1 LWHVEV
7 RRNVDRLRV
16 AVTSRHH
23 NTCTVGV
30 NERWRDVVDQTD
42 DSVCEQ
48 DRALKEE
55 DGENRPE
62 DRLRDVHARPAG
74 GLLWVALKRPSWSGG
89 SLGVEDCREARW
101 RLALVLHRHL
111 LAVLFVV
118 GLGRVGRAEGDRNF
132 QVFAG
137 GVPVGV
143 HVAVDLSLEVLVE
156 RHGVE
161 RSGALV
167 IRHAECRP
175 TVSAALKAG
184 HGFADRGLLY
194 ARGVIGYAVLLAMVL
209 SKLISVC
216 ARERVFAERKKR
228 WWCCA

>member
-1 LWHVEV
+1 
-7 RRNVDRLRV
+7 
-16 AVTSRHH
+16 
-23 NTCTVGV
+23 
-30 NERWRDVVDQTD
+30 
-42 DSVCEQ
+42 
-48 DRALKEE
+48 
-55 DGENRPE
+55 
-62 DRLRDVHARPAG
+62 
-74 GLLWVALKRPSWSGG
+74 LLWVALKCLSWRGR
-89 SLGVEDCREARW
+89 SLGVEDGRESRRW
-101 RLALVLHRHL
+101 LALVLHRHL

-161 RSGALV
+161 GSGALV
-167 IRHAECRP
+167 IGHADSRA
-175 TVSAALKAG
+175 TGSAALKAE

-209 SKLISVC
+209 SKLISAC